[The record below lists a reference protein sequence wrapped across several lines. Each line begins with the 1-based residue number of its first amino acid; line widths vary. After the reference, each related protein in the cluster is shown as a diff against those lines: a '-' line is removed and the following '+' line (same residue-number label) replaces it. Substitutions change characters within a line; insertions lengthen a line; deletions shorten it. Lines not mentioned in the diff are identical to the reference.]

1 MPSFV
6 ITRLDTGPEEFAAV
20 LPLRARVIRVMPGSD
35 RPDYVLCYAERPIP
49 FRPPAG
55 FDLSRAQPDAVV
67 RDARGELIAV
77 QGLVICT
84 RIVGDSFRVGMK
96 DLPINIAYVIDT
108 TLTRDAHVDFGK
120 LEFAAIGFI
129 DDSPDELPLPGE
141 PAPAP
146 PAV

>member
-6 ITRLDTGPEEFAAV
+6 ITRLETGPEEFAAM

-55 FDLSRAQPDAVV
+55 FDLSRAQPETIVP
-67 RDARGELIAV
+67 DARGAQIAV

-84 RIVGDSFRVGMK
+84 RMVGDTFRAGMTS
-96 DLPINIAYVIDT
+96 LPINIAYVIDT
-108 TLTRDAHVDFGK
+108 SLTSDAQLDFGK
-120 LEFAAIGFI
+120 LEFTAIGVI
-129 DDSPDELPLPGE
+129 DDSPDELPLPGGR
-141 PAPAP
+141 
-146 PAV
+146 